1 MEITLR
7 YLTISSMKILKK
19 AVDTIAA
26 GVKLFTPKHPGKNN
40 DKILVIGMDIVQN
53 ASLFL

>member
-1 MEITLR
+1 
-7 YLTISSMKILKK
+7 MKILKK